1 MAAFLIDGKEIA
13 GSVKAGARQGAEECL
28 KKGGRSPALA
38 VILVGEDPASQI
50 YVKNKAKACEA
61 CGITSLEY
69 RLPADTDESEVL
81 ALIERLNKNDTVDGI
96 LCQLPLPA
104 HVSEKRVTNAISPDK
119 DVDGF
124 HPVNVGRLYTGE
136 DCFVPC
142 TPAGILRI
150 LYEAGVD
157 LTGKRAA
164 VIGRSNIVGKPVAA
178 LLLQKNATVTVCHS
192 KTPDVGAVTREA
204 DVVVAAVGRSKF
216 LKADM
221 VKPGAVVIDVGI
233 NRGPDGKLSGDVDFD
248 AVREVAGAITPV
260 PGGVGPMTIAML
272 MENTVKA
279 CRRHLKLG

>member
-69 RLPADTDESEVL
+69 RLPADTDETEVL

-150 LYEAGVD
+150 LYEAGVE